1 MKRGVATSIKGGL
14 GAASESGHDETAAE
28 LALVE
33 RAGQG
38 DRDAY
43 RILVEKYQNRV
54 FSLVLSM
61 VKSREDAED
70 IVQESFVKAYLSL
83 KNFRGESSF
92 YTWIYRVAYN
102 MAIDFQRRNTRRN
115 GVVTEVRAAGGDD
128 EPRPVEGVA
137 RDGNPEESAHRKE
150 LAATLDEALAGLS
163 EEHRAVIMLRE
174 VDGLSYAEIADSLG
188 VSQGTVMSRI
198 HYAKKYLQRALKEF
212 EN

>member
-1 MKRGVATSIKGGL
+1 VASSLKGALGTTNERGQD
-14 GAASESGHDETAAE
+14 ESAAE
-28 LALVE
+28 RALVE
-33 RAGQG
+33 RAAQG

-54 FSLVLSM
+54 LSLVLSM

-102 MAIDFQRRNTRRN
+102 MAIDFQRRDTRRN
-115 GVVTEVRAAGGDD
+115 GVVAEVRPTGGED

-137 RDGNPEESAHRKE
+137 RDGNPEESAHRRE
-150 LAATLDEALAGLS
+150 LAASLDEAMAGLS

-198 HYAKKYLQRALKEF
+198 HYAKKYLQRALREF